1 VTGSDENEDS
11 LEYVLESSEERLES
25 LLRFRIDFTE
35 ITRLVV
41 VVEVVIDLRSGF
53 VDLSWNV

>member
-1 VTGSDENEDS
+1 VTGSGENEDS

-41 VVEVVIDLRSGF
+41 VIDLRSGF